1 MIFYQNYFNSNILVI
16 FSIHFLIDRIFV
28 LKAINNKNV
37 LTHIYKIE
45 IEYPKY
51 SKFYFISRDK
61 LKKRRKYYD
70 VNLGIFH

>member
-61 LKKRRKYYD
+61 LKKRWKYYD